1 MVLLTGTQASNGL
14 LDVWAQIYLLDRGA
28 RLGRTF
34 GGYKAK
40 YFEAD
45 YMGYN
50 FSLKSGAADRIYN
63 TLDGLCLTLSATD
76 YLELPERIDRI
87 HHVEL
92 PGVARTFYAE
102 LEREFIAETATD
114 TVEVLSAT
122 TLSNKLL
129 QNANGAVY
137 TGDAKDW
144 TPVHDVKLDALEP
157 IVAESAGSP
166 FLVAVNYK
174 TDTIRIRNRF
184 PQAVELGR
192 DPAQIDAWNRGE
204 IPMLLAHP
212 TSAGR
217 GLNLQA
223 GGHVPV
229 WFGLNWSLELYQKIN
244 ASCCTRGRPDR

>member
-1 MVLLTGTQASNGL
+1 M
-14 LDVWAQIYLLDRGA
+14 
-28 RLGRTF
+28 
-34 GGYKAK
+34 
-40 YFEAD
+40 
-45 YMGYN
+45 
-50 FSLKSGAADRIYN
+50 
-63 TLDGLCLTLSATD
+63 
-76 YLELPERIDRI
+76 
-87 HHVEL
+87 
-92 PGVARTFYAE
+92 
-102 LEREFIAETATD
+102 ATD

-144 TPVHDVKLDALEP
+144 TPVHDSKLDALEP
-157 IVAESAGSP
+157 IVAESASSP

-184 PQAVELGR
+184 PQAIELGR
-192 DPAQIDAWNRGE
+192 DPAQIDAWNQRE

-212 TSAGR
+212 ASAGR

>member
-28 RLGRTF
+28 RLDRTF

-76 YLELPERIDRI
+76 YLELPEQIDRI

-92 PGVARTFYAE
+92 PWVMRTFYAE
-102 LEREFIAETATD
+102 LERESTAEMATD

-212 TSAGR
+212 ASAGR

>member
-1 MVLLTGTQASNGL
+1 M
-14 LDVWAQIYLLDRGA
+14 
-28 RLGRTF
+28 
-34 GGYKAK
+34 
-40 YFEAD
+40 
-45 YMGYN
+45 
-50 FSLKSGAADRIYN
+50 
-63 TLDGLCLTLSATD
+63 
-76 YLELPERIDRI
+76 
-87 HHVEL
+87 
-92 PGVARTFYAE
+92 
-102 LEREFIAETATD
+102 ATD

-212 TSAGR
+212 ASAGR